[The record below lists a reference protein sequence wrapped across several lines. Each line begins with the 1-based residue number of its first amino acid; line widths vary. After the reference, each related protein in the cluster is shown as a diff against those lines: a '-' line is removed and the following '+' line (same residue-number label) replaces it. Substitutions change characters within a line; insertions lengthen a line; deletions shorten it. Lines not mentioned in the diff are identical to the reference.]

1 MSDWRGHLK
10 FGYMIQLPIYI
21 LLLCLLFFVDNIY
34 LTFSFKEVII
44 GFFIFIISPLIP
56 DLDHRSS
63 KITNIT
69 TVILLL
75 FIWISM
81 YITIINI
88 IYPLS
93 ALTLVVFISTFIKH
107 RGITHNVYLYLILG
121 MVLFVCTGLVISTV
135 LLVVGAL
142 SHIWLDKRK

>member
-1 MSDWRGHLK
+1 
-10 FGYMIQLPIYI
+10 MIQLPIYI